1 MYQGD
6 LEPFGLGLWYGEG
19 FIYQGGLEPLASA
32 FDTVMG
38 CEYQWDRPPLAEV
51 YDTLVHTQTKVL
63 VSLSQKFFSPR
74 DMQIMHRNNNKGEK
88 TP

>member
-38 CEYQWDRPPLAEV
+38 CEYQWDRPPVAEV
-51 YDTLVHTQTKVL
+51 YNTLVTNPDASEGWLDMPHN
-63 VSLSQKFFSPR
+63 VSQ
-74 DMQIMHRNNNKGEK
+74 
-88 TP
+88 

>member
-38 CEYQWDRPPLAEV
+38 CEYQWDRPPVAEV
-51 YDTLVHTQTKVL
+51 YDTLVTNPNASKSWL
-63 VSLSQKFFSPR
+63 DMPYNLSQ
-74 DMQIMHRNNNKGEK
+74 
-88 TP
+88 